1 MKISVVI
8 PVYNEEK
15 KIAGTAET
23 LDLYMKEKFE
33 EYEIV
38 FSNDGSTDSTLE
50 IARELEKKYPSVK
63 VVSYDVNKG
72 KGGAVRNGMLSATG
86 DVAIFTDCDL
96 AYGTDVLYEAV
107 KLFESSGADIVIG
120 SRNLH
125 PDSYAGYNALRKL
138 MSKIYFKVISVASGF
153 KHSDSQCGFKGFR
166 KEAARAIFSECT
178 IDSFAFDLEALIKAE
193 KKGCAVAELPV
204 KILNHDK
211 SESKVRPVRDTI
223 KMLGDI
229 RKIRKANK

>member
-1 MKISVVI
+1 MENPSDEPEKILL
-8 PVYNEEK
+8 K
-15 KIAGTAET
+15 
-23 LDLYMKEKFE
+23 D
-33 EYEIV
+33 
-38 FSNDGSTDSTLE
+38 
-50 IARELEKKYPSVK
+50 LEKEYASVK

-72 KGGAVRNGMLSATG
+72 KGGAVRHGILSSEG
-86 DVAIFTDCDL
+86 DIVIFTDCDL
-96 AYGTDVLYEAV
+96 AYGTDVINEAV

-138 MSKIYFKVISVASGF
+138 MSKVYFKVISIASGF

-193 KKGCAVAELPV
+193 KKGCTVAELPV

>member
-15 KIAGTAET
+15 KIASTAET

-38 FSNDGSTDSTLE
+38 FSNDGSTDSTLR
-50 IARELEKKYPSVK
+50 IARALEEKYPSVK

-86 DVAIFTDCDL
+86 DIAIFTDCDL
-96 AYGTDVLYEAV
+96 AYGTDVIYEAV

-138 MSKIYFKVISVASGF
+138 MSKVYLKVISIASGF

-166 KEAARAIFSECT
+166 KGPAQAIFSECT
-178 IDSFAFDLEALIKAE
+178 INSFAFDLEALIKAE
-193 KKGCAVAELPV
+193 KKGCSVAELPV
-204 KILNHDK
+204 KIINHDK
-211 SESKVRPVRDTI
+211 TESKVRPVRDTI